1 MNKILEKQ
9 LAEVFEQ
16 DYQGYDIFVENVI
29 NRVFTGDDTF
39 EALPVP
45 EDILD
50 DTNRNAATN
59 AGILQILKIGSI
71 DAIEGIDVYDITLR
85 DNKQLQ
91 YNRVGIQQLIRSQQI
106 FYSNAFLLFH
116 NEHPEGKEWRF
127 SYFYKEGTTKSATS
141 AKRYTYLFGKGRG
154 ARTAIERFSILT
166 DEEKSSKNLL
176 KAFSVEALTQEF
188 YHKLYNWYLWA
199 IDDRTGVTFPNR
211 TETEIDDRD
220 DIQRKMIRLI
230 TRLMFVWFIKQ
241 KHLVPEY
248 LFDETFLKDNVLC
261 DFNPQALDNGNY
273 YNAILQNLFFAT
285 LNQEISERKFISDK
299 QYQGKSESYTV
310 KNLYRD
316 NKKKSFFRFQ
326 KTEKEQRVIELFKSI
341 PYLNGGLFECLDKY
355 EYDPQRKKLVP
366 QTYYDGFS
374 SKDSRSPNGNLKY
387 RAFIPNALFFAP
399 EHKEMVKIS
408 DQESQEV
415 LVSGLIEIFRQ
426 YNFTVEENTTSD
438 AEVSLDPELLGKVFE
453 NLLAAY
459 NPETKDAARKATGS
473 YYTPR
478 EIVDYM
484 VNESLK
490 AYLTEKCGHRIETIQ
505 ALFEDNYVDQQPDT
519 ASLIAKDLRQIKVL
533 DPACGSGAFP
543 MGMLLRIT
551 TILERLEPNGFN
563 KYQTKLDIIKNC
575 IYGIDIQPIAMLIC
589 KLRFFISLICDND
602 YDPKKENFGI
612 IPLPNL
618 ETKFIAANSLVPA
631 KVREFDNDWTQDAHL
646 IELKEHLLQ
655 LRKQMLDLHTRQE
668 KITNRKAD
676 LQKCQEIRDYIWQ
689 NVSKPDQEKI
699 ARLMRVI
706 NDCQAELPH
715 YMSECWRDETEL
727 QTSLFDMDEPTLFR
741 KDINKAKRIE
751 LQERIK
757 ACQADIDKERNKA
770 VPQGFEKAVEEVT
783 MWNPYDQN
791 SEAHFFDAEWMFGIG
806 IRRPS
811 EQGIALTG
819 NSGFDIVIGNP
830 PYISHDNIS
839 NDIPSKDFACFEP
852 FADLYCYFFD
862 FGIHSLA
869 TNGVLSYVTSNSFLR
884 ANYGL
889 PLRKLVLK
897 KCSILKI
904 IDIEGTQVFNSA
916 IVNTAI
922 TFLKRQTKDDIAI
935 VVNAEW
941 QAGNIDEFVKT
952 NGFCYQQ
959 QDFNLQPWTLIN
971 PKYLH
976 IRSKIENAG
985 PTLMSLKTKIR
996 LGLAT
1001 GDNNAFIINED
1012 RRQKLLAQ
1020 DMRNEE
1026 IIKPIIRGQDI
1037 QSYSHAAPQYVLL
1050 TKNGINVEEEYPTVY
1065 KYLDSFGEKF
1075 KHRGAKGKHWSNL
1088 RACAFFED
1096 FKKEKI
1102 IWIELTDKG
1111 RFSLSDKEE
1120 YLLNS
1125 AYFLIPPESVNI
1137 KYLLGILNSSV
1148 VRFYIR
1154 QIAATSGMGTLR
1166 WINNYVKLIPIPL
1179 PTDDQQSA
1187 IISYVNAIL
1196 EKKQRDVANETITEE
1211 YKLDQ
1216 AIYNLYNLTEE
1227 DIKLIEQAN

>member
-1 MNKILEKQ
+1 MNEILKRQ
-9 LAEVFEQ
+9 LADVFEQ
-16 DYQGYDIFVENVI
+16 DYQGYDYFVENVI
-29 NRVFTGDDTF
+29 NRIFTGDDTF

-59 AGILQILKIGSI
+59 AGILQIQKIGSI

-116 NEHPEGKEWRF
+116 NEHSEGKEWRF
-127 SYFYKEGTTKSATS
+127 SFFYKQGKNKDTTS
-141 AKRYTYLFGKGRG
+141 AKRFTYLFGKNLR
-154 ARTAIERFSILT
+154 ARTASERFALLA
-166 DEEKSSKNLL
+166 EMEKDTENLL
-176 KAFSVEALTQEF
+176 EAFSVEALTQEF

-199 IDDRTGVTFPNR
+199 IDNRTGVTFPNR
-211 TETEIDDRD
+211 TETEVDDRD

-326 KTEKEQRVIELFKSI
+326 ETEKEQRVIELFKSI

-399 EHKEMVKIS
+399 EHKEMVKIN

-505 ALFEDNYVDQQPDT
+505 ALFEDNYAELRPDI

-589 KLRFFISLICDND
+589 KLRFFITLICDND

-631 KVREFDNDWTQDAHL
+631 KVREFDNDWTQDARL
-646 IELKEHLLQ
+646 IELKEQLLQ

-668 KITNRKAD
+668 KIANRKAD

-706 NDCQAELPH
+706 NDCQTELPQ

-727 QTSLFDMDEPTLFR
+727 QTSLFDMGEPTLFR

-791 SEAHFFDAEWMFGIG
+791 TEAHFFDAEWMFGIG

-811 EQGIALTG
+811 EQGEVLAG
-819 NSGFDIVIGNP
+819 NGGFDIVIGNP
-830 PYISHDNIS
+830 PYIN
-839 NDIPSKDFACFEP
+839 
-852 FADLYCYFFD
+852 
-862 FGIHSLA
+862 
-869 TNGVLSYVTSNSFLR
+869 
-884 ANYGL
+884 
-889 PLRKLVLK
+889 
-897 KCSILKI
+897 
-904 IDIEGTQVFNSA
+904 
-916 IVNTAI
+916 
-922 TFLKRQTKDDIAI
+922 
-935 VVNAEW
+935 
-941 QAGNIDEFVKT
+941 
-952 NGFCYQQ
+952 
-959 QDFNLQPWTLIN
+959 
-971 PKYLH
+971 
-976 IRSKIENAG
+976 
-985 PTLMSLKTKIR
+985 
-996 LGLAT
+996 
-1001 GDNNAFIINED
+1001 
-1012 RRQKLLAQ
+1012 
-1020 DMRNEE
+1020 
-1026 IIKPIIRGQDI
+1026 
-1037 QSYSHAAPQYVLL
+1037 
-1050 TKNGINVEEEYPTVY
+1050 
-1065 KYLDSFGEKF
+1065 
-1075 KHRGAKGKHWSNL
+1075 
-1088 RACAFFED
+1088 
-1096 FKKEKI
+1096 
-1102 IWIELTDKG
+1102 
-1111 RFSLSDKEE
+1111 
-1120 YLLNS
+1120 
-1125 AYFLIPPESVNI
+1125 
-1137 KYLLGILNSSV
+1137 
-1148 VRFYIR
+1148 
-1154 QIAATSGMGTLR
+1154 
-1166 WINNYVKLIPIPL
+1166 
-1179 PTDDQQSA
+1179 
-1187 IISYVNAIL
+1187 
-1196 EKKQRDVANETITEE
+1196 KKQYRKNAP
-1211 YKLDQ
+1211 
-1216 AIYNLYNLTEE
+1216 
-1227 DIKLIEQAN
+1227 